1 MERGVIGAVEY
12 ARYLLACP
20 RCKATGV
27 AKWWEADGWSYL
39 RHPDWDLDAS
49 AGFERVPGP
58 KFDGPRSFYDR
69 SLVCKACGVDA
80 ETTEISGAQ
89 FFSIERPVA
98 GSHHEPSAIDAKM
111 GGSDLMRSKLGTIRA
126 DAERM
131 CDSERFN
138 HVTVRTVRRG
148 GGMRKKFGERGAGPH
163 GALHFSG

>member
-1 MERGVIGAVEY
+1 MLQRALSG
-12 ARYLLACP
+12 C
-20 RCKATGV
+20 
-27 AKWWEADGWSYL
+27 
-39 RHPDWDLDAS
+39 
-49 AGFERVPGP
+49 PGP

-138 HVTVRTVRRG
+138 HVTVRTVRRPCVAG
-148 GGMRKKFGERGAGPH
+148 GHAQKNSASGVLDRTGASNLDAEGYGNPWLSA
-163 GALHFSG
+163 GL